1 MSALYKSGTVTV
13 TNGSNI
19 VTGSGTSFIS
29 IAGIVPGALFTI
41 NGVNWYEVYEVNTNT
56 QIKVRTIPAGQTFQQ
71 ATASG
76 QDYAIFQNF
85 TSLSPTEI
93 AARVVAIQQKW
104 HIREE
109 EMTDWFASTNDFE
122 EITNINGDKITVMT
136 PFGVNNLLGSAA
148 TRDVGT
154 ADGNVLE
161 AGTGGIGR
169 VNGLPSG
176 SSLQGEYEN
185 GFYYIPNA
193 TSRPTQN
200 AASWYLTVEN
210 VNNNPT
216 YRKYTAT
223 ALGLVDDSPQP
234 WTCLKINGV
243 FTEWDRGALSQ
254 GYGLA
259 DAGST
264 DTFDFGDVRPKSG
277 FYPVEIANSTGNKP
291 VLNGF
296 GTVEVI
302 PGTTNNATHQFFYGR
317 QTGTDIWFRTK
328 RNSQVD
334 YDPWVELYHSGNSVN
349 PKEYGMGSL
358 ITTQVTDLN
367 LSPYTDTGRT
377 VVSAPVGNLT
387 NNPVDPN
394 TADRYVCEM
403 QGNTYNGVQRVTNR
417 GSGNTYQR
425 SWDIG
430 SPTEWVQVYTS
441 GNTNFNEFGGV
452 ASNDTIGIGGSA
464 SSTLAIF
471 YLPINSKVKPS
482 GISVTGTFKIRLPFN
497 GTDLATNITPSI
509 NLDASSNKLVA
520 LTVSGLSGLP
530 TAGTTLELRTESTS
544 SKITVNF

>member
-317 QTGTDIWFRTK
+317 QPDTDIWFRTK
-328 RNSQVD
+328 RNSSVD
-334 YDPWVELYHSGNSVN
+334 YDPWVELYHSGN
-349 PKEYGMGSL
+349 
-358 ITTQVTDLN
+358 
-367 LSPYTDTGRT
+367 
-377 VVSAPVGNLT
+377 
-387 NNPVDPN
+387 
-394 TADRYVCEM
+394 
-403 QGNTYNGVQRVTNR
+403 
-417 GSGNTYQR
+417 
-425 SWDIG
+425 
-430 SPTEWVQVYTS
+430 
-441 GNTNFNEFGGV
+441 TNFNIFGGDSGDWV
-452 ASNDTIGIGGSA
+452 ADGYAENSTTIVFKLDWNGISTPTALSILSGNFNIKNKTTGANLVSNITSL
-464 SSTLAIF
+464 TL
-471 YLPINSKVKPS
+471 NSKSSRKSAVVQYTTTGLTRGTHYCLNAGATAS
-482 GISVTGTFKIRLPFN
+482 FLLIS
-497 GTDLATNITPSI
+497 
-509 NLDASSNKLVA
+509 
-520 LTVSGLSGLP
+520 
-530 TAGTTLELRTESTS
+530 
-544 SKITVNF
+544 